1 MISLLPFHNIE
12 SKTNDKTLNTR
23 LASSDTTSS
32 SFLDVMNSAKS
43 GVEDIKIK
51 QQFNLDMK
59 RLAGFMGIGPK
70 ILQAVLGD
78 LKIDPQNFNFNPI
91 SNEDFALRDIAQY
104 FGISPMTMQAILDKL
119 NIDRSDLVDVKKENK
134 IIMKLSKL
142 LKLKPEEEDDIQKIL
157 KQYQEKQ

>member
-1 MISLLPFHNIE
+1 MISLLPLHNIE
-12 SKTNDKTLNTR
+12 SKTNGKTLNAR
-23 LASSDTTSS
+23 LVSSDTTSS

-43 GVEDIKIK
+43 GTEDIKIQ
-51 QQFNLDMK
+51 QQFKLDMK
-59 RLAGFMGIGPK
+59 RIADFMGIGPK

-119 NIDRSDLVDVKKENK
+119 DIDRSDLTDAKKENK
-134 IIMKLSKL
+134 II
-142 LKLKPEEEDDIQKIL
+142 LKLKNFFKLRPEEEDEIQKIL
-157 KQYQEKQ
+157 QHYQEKK